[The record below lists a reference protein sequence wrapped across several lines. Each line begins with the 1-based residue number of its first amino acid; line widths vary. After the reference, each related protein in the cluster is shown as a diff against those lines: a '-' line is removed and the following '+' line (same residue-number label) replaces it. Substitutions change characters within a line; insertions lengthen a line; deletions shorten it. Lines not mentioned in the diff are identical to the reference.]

1 MKTGIF
7 GIIVLLILSSCTEK
21 KQKDKKSLA
30 ELFPPIPLKEWKKT
44 PAMNGRL
51 PSRKDIDKGNAL
63 LYYPNPGMDVKAFD
77 MKLPKLAYYSY
88 PKSGKKE
95 LVVVIQI
102 VQSKQDTMVGYRPIK
117 GLNGASVF
125 SHFQFLTDEEVKELM
140 DQSK

>member
-1 MKTGIF
+1 MKTQII
-7 GIIVLLILSSCTEK
+7 GIIILLVLVSCAET
-21 KQKDKKSLA
+21 KQRDQKSVA
-30 ELFPPIPLKEWKKT
+30 ELFPPIRVKEWERT
-44 PAMNGRL
+44 PVVNGRL
-51 PSRKDIDKGNAL
+51 PTKEEIDNGTAL
-63 LYYPNPGMDVKAFD
+63 LYYPNPGSDVKAYD

-102 VQSKQDTMVGYRPIK
+102 VQSKQDTVVGYRPLT

-140 DQSK
+140 EKF